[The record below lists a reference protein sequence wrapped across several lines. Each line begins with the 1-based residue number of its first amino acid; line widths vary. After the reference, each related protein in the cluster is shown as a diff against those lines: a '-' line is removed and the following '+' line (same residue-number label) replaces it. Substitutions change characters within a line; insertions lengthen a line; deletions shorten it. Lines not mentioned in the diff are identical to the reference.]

1 MKEPKRVKKYIRTLH
16 EVADIIDYEYGHR
29 RESRQ
34 IIRELSELED
44 YLCELSISQKEL
56 IHRIRGKFRTIWDIE
71 ENERIAQKIEELK
84 DMV

>member
-16 EVADIIDYEYGHR
+16 QIADIIDYEYGHR

-34 IIRELSELED
+34 IIKELSELED
-44 YLCELSISQKEL
+44 YLCELAITQKEL
-56 IHRIRGKFRTIWDIE
+56 IQRIRGKFRKIWDME
-71 ENERIAQKIEELK
+71 ENERIAQKIEEAK